1 VKKKTKILETGL
13 RIKTNL
19 AGFSLIEVLTV
30 LVILSILLT
39 GTYFYTQTN
48 KQSSQT
54 IINPTEA
61 LQNLIYQ
68 EVRSLQLTNKLQQKI
83 LKKNL
88 LKKLNLTSSQFSLC
102 DTDLT
107 EIIINRYGQWSP
119 FQLRCNGVN
128 YFVSNDGR
136 VSILRDGQER

>member
-1 VKKKTKILETGL
+1 MKEKTKILETGL

-48 KQSSQT
+48 KKSSQT
-54 IINPTEA
+54 IINPNEA

-68 EVRSLQLTNKLQQKI
+68 EVKSLQLTNKLQQKI

-88 LKKLNLTSSQFSLC
+88 LKKLNLTSSQFSVC
-102 DTDLT
+102 DIDVT

-128 YFVSNDGR
+128 YFISNNGQVSVR
-136 VSILRDGQER
+136 

>member
-1 VKKKTKILETGL
+1 MKEKTKILETGL

-68 EVRSLQLTNKLQQKI
+68 EVKSLQLTNKLQQKI

-88 LKKLNLTSSQFSLC
+88 LKKLNLTSSQFFVC
-102 DTDLT
+102 DIDVT

-119 FQLRCNGVN
+119 FQLRCNGIN
-128 YFVSNDGR
+128 YIISNNGQVSVR
-136 VSILRDGQER
+136 

>member
-1 VKKKTKILETGL
+1 MKKKTKILETGL

-48 KQSSQT
+48 KKSSQT

-119 FQLRCNGVN
+119 FQLLCNGIN
-128 YFVSNDGR
+128 YFVSNNGR
-136 VSILRDGQER
+136 VSVL

>member
-1 VKKKTKILETGL
+1 MKEKTKILETGL

-54 IINPTEA
+54 IINPTEV

-68 EVRSLQLTNKLQQKI
+68 EARSLQLTNKLQQKI

-88 LKKLNLTSSQFSLC
+88 LKKLYLTSSQFSLC
-102 DTDLT
+102 DTDIT

-128 YFVSNDGR
+128 YFISNDGQ
-136 VSILRDGQER
+136 VSVL

>member
-48 KQSSQT
+48 KKSSQT

-119 FQLRCNGVN
+119 FQLLCNGIN
-128 YFVSNDGR
+128 YFVSNNGR
-136 VSILRDGQER
+136 VSVL

>member
-1 VKKKTKILETGL
+1 MKEKTKILETGL

-48 KQSSQT
+48 KKSSQT
-54 IINPTEA
+54 ITNPTEA
-61 LQNLIYQ
+61 LQNFIYQ
-68 EVRSLQLTNKLQQKI
+68 EVKSLQLTNKLQQKI

-88 LKKLNLTSSQFSLC
+88 LKKLNLTSSQFFVC
-102 DTDLT
+102 DIDVT

-119 FQLRCNGVN
+119 FQLRCNGIN
-128 YFVSNDGR
+128 YIISNNGQVSVR
-136 VSILRDGQER
+136 

>member
-1 VKKKTKILETGL
+1 MKEKTKILETGL

-61 LQNLIYQ
+61 LQNLINQ
-68 EVRSLQLTNKLQQKI
+68 EVKSLQLTNKLQQKI

-88 LKKLNLTSSQFSLC
+88 LKKLNLTSSQFFVC
-102 DTDLT
+102 DIDVT

-119 FQLRCNGVN
+119 FQLRCNGIN
-128 YFVSNDGR
+128 YIISNNGQVSVR
-136 VSILRDGQER
+136 

>member
-1 VKKKTKILETGL
+1 L

-48 KQSSQT
+48 KKSSQT

-68 EVRSLQLTNKLQQKI
+68 EAKSLQLTNKLQKKI

-88 LKKLNLTSSQFSLC
+88 LKKLNQTSNHFSLC
-102 DTDLT
+102 DIDVT
-107 EIIINRYGQWSP
+107 EIIINRYGQWTP
-119 FQLRCNGVN
+119 FQLRCHDVN
-128 YFVSNDGR
+128 YFVSINGQ
-136 VSILRDGQER
+136 VSVL